1 MRSFRL
7 FPLTLLIILAIST
20 TALAWSKPGHMLTG
34 AIAYY
39 ELKAK
44 DPTALEKV
52 INLLKKNPYYQAEWL
67 PRIQTL
73 GDSDPD
79 HHDLYL
85 FMYAARWPDDIRGI
99 PSLHCDPCHYINYPF
114 KPANQPASLQVNPP
128 ANTNILTRYKKVTT
142 TLQSSS
148 ASQVAKSRALC
159 WVFHLIGDVH
169 QPLHTSTLFTV
180 VFPIGDR
187 GGTRFYIAEAENE
200 QTKHLHSF
208 WDGLVMSSQQFSSVR
223 NRARNLLNKDELKR
237 QNFSELSETRFDWW
251 AKESLALAKKDGYL
265 MGQLEGSPDELDGAV
280 LPEDYKSR
288 SEPIAV
294 KRAML
299 AGYRL
304 ADLLS
309 QKF

>member
-1 MRSFRL
+1 MPSPRL
-7 FPLTLLIILAIST
+7 FLLTMLICLVTST
-20 TALAWSKPGHMLTG
+20 TALAWNKPGHMLTG

-44 DPTALEKV
+44 DPVALEKV
-52 INLLKKNPYYQAEWL
+52 INLLKKNPYYQHEWL
-67 PRIQTL
+67 PRIQNL
-73 GDSDPD
+73 AESDPD

-99 PSLHCDPCHYINYPF
+99 QSLHCDPCHYINYPF
-114 KPANQPASLQVNPP
+114 KPDNQPAGLVEQPP
-128 ANTNILTRYKKVTT
+128 AVANILTQFTKANN
-142 TLQSSS
+142 TLASTAS
-148 ASQVAKSRALC
+148 AVAKSRALC

-180 VFPIGDR
+180 VFPDGDR

-200 QTKHLHSF
+200 QTRHLHSF
-208 WDGLVMSSQQFSSVR
+208 WDGLVMSSQKFSSVR
-223 NRARNLLNKDELKR
+223 NRARGLLARNDLQR
-237 QNFSELSETRFDWW
+237 QDFSELSEIRFEWW
-251 AKESLALAKKDGYL
+251 ARESLALAKKDGYL

-280 LPEDYKSR
+280 LPEDYKSH
-288 SEPIAV
+288 SEPIAI

-304 ADLLS
+304 ADWLS
-309 QKF
+309 RKF